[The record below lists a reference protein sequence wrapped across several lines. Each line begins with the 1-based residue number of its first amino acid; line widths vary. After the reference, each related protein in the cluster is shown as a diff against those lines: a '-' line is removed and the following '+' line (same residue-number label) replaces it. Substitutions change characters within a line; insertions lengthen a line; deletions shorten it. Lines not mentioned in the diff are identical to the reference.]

1 MNARHRPGAP
11 RAILIVVAA
20 LASAVARAQFI
31 EAPQAS
37 AVTAGSYT
45 VTYLADCG
53 PVSPNFYCVFA
64 SLEEKTEPSGGWIS
78 VSTGTGSR
86 SFANKASGSYS
97 YRLHA
102 AGYDMYAGY
111 VEDYSPS
118 ITVVVGSGGVRDD
131 IVAQMAYR
139 YVVRQGDIN
148 ADGRIDFFVDKLA
161 GGTAYNGTLEEVI
174 LQQSTGGR
182 FLPVVPTAGQAAVA
196 ASWPVSVV
204 APRLA
209 DIDVDGY
216 ADVML
221 SGVSLVVSGARDQII
236 YAPGAPTLRQPKGIR
251 PFDDAMIR
259 FATDTMDY
267 FADQNYFIDYATME
281 YYTIWYWYGYCDS
294 SYPGYSLY
302 DGGYWDPITGCYYD
316 VVASSG
322 MYQDYSAFSP
332 EALTF
337 WVNDFQAQEGDIS
350 EAQALANVKAAIE
363 GLIGTPVGGWPMEEI
378 LGPVGPHTEP
388 NARRGIEVGQS
399 VLGQARAG
407 HDRVNPRL
415 IPPQAPRLPD
425 QIYITGHPLTF
436 ARSRG
441 HLALEYTDS
450 KRTGAPYVG
459 ETFSAEPE
467 NNNLFNFG
475 KLIAKNNRPTDH
487 PLLNFYIG
495 DVNPLR
501 TSNAL
506 YWQNYLRPR
515 HEHYIALPYSAKVNY
530 AIVPSAATGTSN
542 SNGYVAGLTY
552 DGPGNVSIEVP
563 PNIAFRYPGWSVP
576 VPEVKFR

>member
-1 MNARHRPGAP
+1 MNARHWLSAP
-11 RAILIVVAA
+11 RAILTALAV
-20 LASAVARAQFI
+20 LASAAAQAQFI
-31 EAPQAS
+31 EAPQAT

-86 SFANKASGSYS
+86 SFTNKPSGSYS

-111 VEDYSPS
+111 VEGVSPS
-118 ITVVVGSGGVRDD
+118 ITVVVGSAAARDN
-131 IVAQMAYR
+131 IVAQLAYR

-148 ADGRIDFFVDKLA
+148 ADGRVDFFVARLTSGTA
-161 GGTAYNGTLEEVI
+161 SGGTIEKLI
-174 LQQSTGGR
+174 LQQASGGR
-182 FLPVVPTAGQAAVA
+182 FVAVVPTAAQAAVA
-196 ASWPVSVV
+196 AAWPVSAVV
-204 APRLA
+204 PRLA

-221 SGVSLVVSGARDQII
+221 AGVSSVVSNARDQIV
-236 YAPGAPTLRQPKGIR
+236 YAPGSTGLNQPKGIR

-259 FATDTMDY
+259 FAADTMDY
-267 FADQNYFIDYATME
+267 FADQNFFIDNATPE
-281 YYTIWYWYGYCDS
+281 YYTVWYWYSYCDS
-294 SYPGYSLY
+294 AYSGYSLY
-302 DGGYWDPITGCYYD
+302 DGSYWDPITGCYYD
-316 VVASSG
+316 IAYSSG
-322 MYQDYSAFSP
+322 MYQDYSDFSP
-332 EALTF
+332 QALTF
-337 WVNDFQAQEGDIS
+337 WINDYEAREGDIS
-350 EAQALANVKAAIE
+350 EAKALANVKTAVE
-363 GLIGTPVGGWPMEEI
+363 ELIGTAIGGWPMEEI

-388 NARRGIEVGQS
+388 NARRGIEIGQS

-425 QIYITGHPLTF
+425 QIYITGHPLAF

-450 KRTGAPYVG
+450 QRSGAPYVG
-459 ETFSAEPE
+459 ETFSGEPE
-467 NNNLFNFG
+467 NNNVFNFG
-475 KLIAKNNRPTDH
+475 KLLAKNNRPTDH

-515 HEHYIALPYSAKVNY
+515 HQHYIALPYSAKVNY

-542 SNGYVAGLTY
+542 SNGYVAGLTT